1 MIMNE
6 IIVLAIVFIILI
18 FFLYR
23 EISKLK
29 KRLSNFDGVYL
40 DIEKLK
46 RSITIINS
54 QIPNIKFSEQEN
66 NEQENNE
73 QKIVNTELENE
84 SDDESDNESDNES
97 ENESDDESEN
107 ESDDESENESDDESD
122 NESDDESDDG
132 SDYES
137 DDGYDDGSDNET
149 NDEPE
154 NMSENDAD
162 NERDD
167 KLAQLN
173 NINDKINDT
182 IKPVV
187 QDIIEFEVNN
197 AKEDRES
204 SNKKNLNDEINIIY
218 KQENLKK
225 NMTQKGLKEFFLEK
239 KIKELKE
246 ICKILKIASYG
257 SKEKIV
263 TNIVKTLKS

>member
-246 ICKILKIASYG
+246 ICKLLKIASYG

>member
-1 MIMNE
+1 MNE

-246 ICKILKIASYG
+246 ICKLLKIASYG